1 MIEPLNASLLQA
13 ELQRLVRA
21 QDAIAVMPD
30 PMPDMSVGTTGV
42 DPMSAAAIVDMQ
54 QEISALLAE
63 ATDAD
68 LVMAYQEIAGEPAG
82 RESEAVFAE
91 IERRNLQ
98 I

>member
-1 MIEPLNASLLQA
+1 MIEPLNASPLLA
-13 ELQRLVRA
+13 ELRRLVRA
-21 QDAIAVMPD
+21 QDAISLIPA
-30 PMPDMSVGTTGV
+30 PMLEMAVGTMGV

-54 QEISALLAE
+54 QEIGALLAE

-68 LVMAYQEIAGEPAG
+68 LFKAYQEIAGERVGLDA
-82 RESEAVFAE
+82 EAVLAE